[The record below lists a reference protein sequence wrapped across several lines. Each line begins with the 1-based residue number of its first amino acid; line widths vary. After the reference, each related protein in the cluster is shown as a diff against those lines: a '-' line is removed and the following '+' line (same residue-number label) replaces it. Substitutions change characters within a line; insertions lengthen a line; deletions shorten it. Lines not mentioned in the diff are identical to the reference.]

1 MSSVDTISRVGEVL
15 DAHPYFEEFL
25 IGKGLVPDEW
35 RECTLGELE
44 VVEEAREFIEG
55 MAAFVGAGAH
65 EETIRTIT
73 IASGT
78 DKDGNPEGF
87 GELRVSAGEVVC
99 IVGPTGSGKSRLL
112 ADIEWMAQG
121 DTPTGRRVRVNDAEP
136 DLSRRFGSGRNVVA
150 QLSQNMNF
158 VMDVSVAE
166 FLALHA
172 ESRLVPGAE
181 DICRRVIDCA
191 NDLAGEPFTGA
202 TQLTALSGG
211 QSRALMIADTAIL
224 SASPVVLIDEIENAG
239 IDRLAALELLTGEQ
253 KIVLMAT
260 HDPMLTL
267 KADRRLVIENGG
279 ITAILEPTEEETA
292 LLAELALADAR
303 HSALR
308 TALRRGE
315 RVGPGSSGA
324 AGGRGAETPE
334 AISTYAFNST
344 GGIQ

>member
-1 MSSVDTISRVGEVL
+1 MSSVDTISRVGDVL
-15 DAHPYFEEFL
+15 ETHPYFEEFL
-25 IGKGLVPDEW
+25 IGKGLVPEEW
-35 RECTLGELE
+35 RECTLGELDM
-44 VVEEAREFIEG
+44 VEEAREFIEG
-55 MAAFVGAGAH
+55 MAAFVSAGAD

-73 IASGT
+73 IAAGT

-87 GELRVSAGEVVC
+87 GEFRVSAGEVVC

-181 DICRRVIDCA
+181 EICRRVIDCA

-224 SASPVVLIDEIENAG
+224 SASPVVLHRR
-239 IDRLAALELLTGEQ
+239 DRE
-253 KIVLMAT
+253 
-260 HDPMLTL
+260 
-267 KADRRLVIENGG
+267 RRHR
-279 ITAILEPTEEETA
+279 P
-292 LLAELALADAR
+292 
-303 HSALR
+303 S
-308 TALRRGE
+308 RRP
-315 RVGPGSSGA
+315 RAPH
-324 AGGRGAETPE
+324 R
-334 AISTYAFNST
+334 
-344 GGIQ
+344 